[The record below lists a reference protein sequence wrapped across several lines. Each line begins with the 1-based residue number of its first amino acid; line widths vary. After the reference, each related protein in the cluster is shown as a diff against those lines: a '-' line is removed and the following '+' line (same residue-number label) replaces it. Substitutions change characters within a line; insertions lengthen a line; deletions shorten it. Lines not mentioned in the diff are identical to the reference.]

1 MALFNIPKRKEVSIT
16 DIVKQA
22 QEERTEKPKIKLKS
36 GTLLGK
42 LEAIKET
49 VKKNLGDVADDYL
62 LITTDEDFIDYCKKA
77 SMCEYVALDTE
88 TMGLEF
94 DEQCSIVG
102 ISLMA
107 KGMQAMYAPIGHLST
122 LTEELA
128 PKQISKSALKRGIEL
143 LYESNVD
150 IIFHNAYYD
159 LVVIYAN
166 TNIWLRIAWDTMP
179 CAFLLNENES
189 HSLKY
194 LYDKYVMN
202 GDAGV
207 HKFAEL
213 FDGIN
218 FCYVP
223 YNYAYIYAAHDAEMT
238 LKLYEFQKPFMT
250 KGTDECK
257 EYKLEKIS
265 DIFFNE
271 ELPLIP
277 ILAEMKYRGI
287 EIDMDRAKELHDKY
301 TRLWE
306 DAKQKYYDAV
316 SYYKDDIL
324 AYNKIHSDKPIEYP
338 VNYDSPLQLQIL
350 FYDIIK
356 TGVIFK
362 KEPRGTGKHVLEEV
376 LANPKYR
383 NTPFYKIVETLSNVK
398 KYYKVLSTFVDEL
411 PKTAKRLGGRLH
423 SNFNSC
429 SAHCVIGNTLV
440 LTDKGYEKIGDVVK
454 NDFGEEERSCK
465 NIVVNRYGNYE
476 SSTHTYRYDNVD
488 TIKVRTYFGFEIE
501 GTPHHPVMISKNTFK
516 CLKDITEKDRIYI
529 PLGYNKF
536 PNEYIKFDKDTGKHR
551 IFGKSVGVKKLI
563 PEVFNEDLAEFLG
576 MYHADGYTNTSNDS
590 YSIRIENHDKK
601 VINRIKYLSEKLFGI
616 TPYMNTT
623 YNKIKKNNRSCSCI
637 TSIALCCIDKYI
649 GHGARNKKI
658 PKEIYKSPKS
668 VILSYIKGLTL
679 DSSYYEKNGGVELC
693 ISVYDDEDALFIQ
706 SVLCNL
712 GIVSSIRHNSHVSS
726 GYSGNRIAISNNNC
740 IKFINLIGVEYNYN
754 VDRSKDYSNHSSY
767 ATLHDNYMTVRV
779 KSIEYG
785 NNTVYDFHVPITH
798 SFISNSIVSHNTG
811 RMSSNNC
818 NYQQLPSK
826 LGDIR
831 NMFVA
836 GKNRVMIGADF
847 KKQEVCVAAA
857 ISKDEKLLEALSS
870 GLDVYSKIASIA
882 FNNKYEDN
890 LEFYPDGT
898 TNKEGKARRS
908 ASKAVT
914 LGCLYSKGVQ
924 SISEDLKISKERAQ
938 EVYDAVMKAFPT
950 LAQWIKDTEAFGLK
964 HHYVDGLYGRRRRLP
979 DLALPK
985 YEFKF
990 NASLDKRLDDA
1001 SKNYY
1006 KSIYM
1011 QKLNRASFD
1020 EKESII
1026 NEAEYSGITII
1037 DNSTRINKS
1046 LRRCVNSVVQG
1057 SSADI
1062 TKKALVMIGND
1073 PIMKKLDAKL
1083 ELTIHDEQIVSC
1095 PKENAFEVAKRLEYL
1110 TTHAAGDLPITLAVD
1125 MAISDCWY
1133 GDEYDF
1139 DENHS
1144 LVKRSSK

>member
-49 VKKNLGDVADDYL
+49 VKKNLGDVANDYL
-62 LITTDEDFIDYCKKA
+62 LITTDGDFIDYCKKA

-429 SAHCVIGNTLV
+429 SAH
-440 LTDKGYEKIGDVVK
+440 
-454 NDFGEEERSCK
+454 
-465 NIVVNRYGNYE
+465 
-476 SSTHTYRYDNVD
+476 
-488 TIKVRTYFGFEIE
+488 
-501 GTPHHPVMISKNTFK
+501 
-516 CLKDITEKDRIYI
+516 
-529 PLGYNKF
+529 
-536 PNEYIKFDKDTGKHR
+536 
-551 IFGKSVGVKKLI
+551 
-563 PEVFNEDLAEFLG
+563 
-576 MYHADGYTNTSNDS
+576 
-590 YSIRIENHDKK
+590 
-601 VINRIKYLSEKLFGI
+601 
-616 TPYMNTT
+616 
-623 YNKIKKNNRSCSCI
+623 
-637 TSIALCCIDKYI
+637 
-649 GHGARNKKI
+649 
-658 PKEIYKSPKS
+658 
-668 VILSYIKGLTL
+668 
-679 DSSYYEKNGGVELC
+679 
-693 ISVYDDEDALFIQ
+693 
-706 SVLCNL
+706 
-712 GIVSSIRHNSHVSS
+712 
-726 GYSGNRIAISNNNC
+726 
-740 IKFINLIGVEYNYN
+740 
-754 VDRSKDYSNHSSY
+754 
-767 ATLHDNYMTVRV
+767 
-779 KSIEYG
+779 
-785 NNTVYDFHVPITH
+785 
-798 SFISNSIVSHNTG
+798 TG

-836 GKNRVMIGADF
+836 GKNRVMISCDIS
-847 KKQEVCVAAA
+847 KEEVCVAAA
-857 ISKDEKLLEALSS
+857 ISKDEKLLDALSS

-964 HHYVDGLYGRRRRLP
+964 YHYVDGLYGRRRRLT
-979 DLALPK
+979 DLALQK
-985 YEFKF
+985 YEIRF
-990 NASLDKRLDDA
+990 NDYVGNKLDNA

-1006 KSIYM
+1006 RSIYIKRM
-1011 QKLNRASFD
+1011 NNASFD
-1020 EKESII
+1020 EKQNVV
-1026 NEAEYSGITII
+1026 NEASEHGIII
-1037 DNSTRINKS
+1037 VDNSSKINKS
-1046 LRRCVNSVVQG
+1046 LRRCVNSIVQG

-1062 TKKALVMIGND
+1062 CKRVLVMIGND

-1083 ELTIHDEQIVSC
+1083 ELSIHDEQIVSC
-1095 PKENAFEVAKRLEYL
+1095 PKENAYDVAKRLEYL
-1110 TTHAAGDLPITLAVD
+1110 TINAGGKELGIKLKVD
-1125 MAISDCWY
+1125 TAISDCWY

-1139 DENHS
+1139 DDNHQ
-1144 LVKRSSK
+1144 LVNRR